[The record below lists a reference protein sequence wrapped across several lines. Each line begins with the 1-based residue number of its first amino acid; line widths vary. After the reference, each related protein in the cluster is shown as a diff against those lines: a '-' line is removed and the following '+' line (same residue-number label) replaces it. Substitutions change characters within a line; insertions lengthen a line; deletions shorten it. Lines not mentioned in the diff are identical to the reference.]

1 MQKIVFRKPFTFE
14 GKEYK
19 ELTLDLDSLTG
30 KDIINASTEARLLEQ
45 GDFSPVLELSK
56 AFQAVI
62 AAKAAKV
69 PVEMLLSLPAKEFS
83 NITLLVENFL
93 FE

>member
-45 GDFSPVLELSK
+45 ENFSLVLELSK